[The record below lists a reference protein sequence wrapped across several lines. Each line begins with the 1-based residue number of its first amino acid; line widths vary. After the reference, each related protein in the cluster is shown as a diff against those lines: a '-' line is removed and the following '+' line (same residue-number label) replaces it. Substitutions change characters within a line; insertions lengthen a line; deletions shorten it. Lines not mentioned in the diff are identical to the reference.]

1 MVIIYTQDQTYI
13 RKDAEAAREALAL
26 AYGAK
31 LGEEAYKAI
40 NKAPVGA
47 SYRANG
53 GPLVQVVT
61 KEKAEWI
68 RRKEMAIGMM
78 EM

>member
-1 MVIIYTQDQTYI
+1 MVVIYTQDQTYI
-13 RKDAEAAREALAL
+13 RKDAEAAKEALTKV
-26 AYGAK
+26 YGAK

-40 NKAPVGA
+40 YKAPVGA

-68 RRKEMAIGMM
+68 RQKEMTIGMIVL
-78 EM
+78 